1 MPAHNTTHQHVDL
14 SSVAAEISHV
24 VRKRP
29 SKHRAWRH
37 RAGANHEIPSGTE
50 AAEMV
55 TKGKRRKKKDPEKLN
70 VFRGPA
76 GDFVSLRCNQ
86 VPEAGVEPA
95 LDVTLTGF

>member
-1 MPAHNTTHQHVDL
+1 MA
-14 SSVAAEISHV
+14 
-24 VRKRP
+24 
-29 SKHRAWRH
+29 
-37 RAGANHEIPSGTE
+37 
-50 AAEMV
+50 

-70 VFRGPA
+70 VFRGPE

>member
-1 MPAHNTTHQHVDL
+1 MPAHNTTHAHVDL
-14 SSVAAEISHV
+14 SSVAAVISYV

-29 SKHRAWRH
+29 SKHRAWRQ
-37 RAGANHEIPSGTE
+37 RTGANHEIPSGTE

-76 GDFVSLRCNQ
+76 GDFVSLRSNQ